1 METLKSFACV
11 MALLGSIWLL
21 FFMASFG
28 WYQAKLIIDYL
39 SNITIADTE

>member
-11 MALLGSIWLL
+11 IALLGSIWLL

-28 WYQAKLIIDYL
+28 WYQAKELIEYYTDLKLMIV
-39 SNITIADTE
+39 E